1 MEIVIYSEGTISYNE
16 LWNMSSYER
25 TRFVKILNNYQKKK
39 NGQQG
44 TEDL

>member
-1 MEIVIYSEGTISYNE
+1 MEIVIYSEGKVSYSEVWLMSPQERISF
-16 LWNMSSYER
+16 
-25 TRFVKILNNYQKKK
+25 TKVLNNFLKEK